1 MVKNSLIV
9 LLVLV
14 ALGVTTLAWKQYQ
27 ELVGLRAAAMNA
39 TERADFQKSVWDA
52 KKRVQQ
58 LEAQLAVYRSQAMEG
73 GETAAPIEPAVAGS
87 AQNRMISEAVSG
99 WLAAMNDPEAQRLS
113 ALQQRAQISSRY
125 AGLFR
130 SLALPSDKLAQMK
143 DLLLEKLTAR
153 NDVMMAAAQQG
164 INPLTNPGELRRL
177 ESELQ
182 AEIDNKI
189 KATLGADG
197 FAQFQTYQQTQG
209 QRGVV
214 GQLQES
220 LSYTSTP
227 LSTAQS
233 EQMVQIL
240 GSTGPARGGAA
251 NGNANNG
258 TVTDATIAAAQG
270 VLSPPQV
277 QALQEIQRQ
286 QQAGA
291 ELQRLLRQGQGGAV
305 GGGLQGALNG
315 GGLMLPRGRGPGG
328 G

>member
-9 LLVLV
+9 LFALV
-14 ALGVTTLAWKQYQ
+14 ALGVATLAWKQYQ

-39 TERADFQKSVWDA
+39 NERADFQKSVWDA

-58 LEAQLAVYRSQAMEG
+58 LEAQIAVYRSQALEG
-73 GETAAPIEPAVAGS
+73 GEAAAPIETAVAGS

-113 ALQQRAQISSRY
+113 AVQQRAQISSRY

-130 SLALPSDKLAQMK
+130 SLALPPDKLAQMK

-153 NDVMMAAAQQG
+153 NDVMLAAAQQG

-177 ESELQ
+177 EAELQ

-197 FAQFQTYQQTQG
+197 FVQFQAYQQTQG

-214 GQLQES
+214 SQLQES
-220 LSYTSTP
+220 LSYTATP
-227 LSTAQS
+227 LSAEQS
-233 EQMVQIL
+233 AQMVQIL

-251 NGNANNG
+251 SGNSNNG

-277 QALQEIQRQ
+277 QALQEIQQQ

-291 ELQRLLRQGQGGAV
+291 ELQRLLRQGQGGAI
-305 GGGLQGALNG
+305 GGGLQRAIDG